1 MAKSKDKTSQQNQLT
16 VTTLTSEALTDQDIL
31 DRLETTD
38 PNSETDTDT
47 VIKFLEHE
55 KQTTQH
61 S

>member
-1 MAKSKDKTSQQNQLT
+1 MTLT
-16 VTTLTSEALTDQDIL
+16 VQQTHCDASPSEALTDQDIL